1 MVAKFGDCVLLG
13 GFAGFGWYGQGLNF
27 WVWDVF
33 GVVEVLGL
41 AFCDFGLG

>member
-27 WVWDVF
+27 WGLGCVWCCR
-33 GVVEVLGL
+33 G
-41 AFCDFGLG
+41 FGLVVL